1 MSTVGSKRGRE
12 IENENEDRATKKLK
26 YNECDINALPEELLM
41 QILVRVTK
49 KNIGNNSK

>member
-12 IENENEDRATKKLK
+12 IEDENEDRAIKKFK
-26 YNECDINALPEELLM
+26 YEECNINMLPEELLM

-49 KNIGNNSK
+49 NNIGN